1 MSIRLEALPELE
13 ERWAQLEELAADDDI
28 ELGIAD
34 YGGLRT
40 AADTA
45 EIIGFKN
52 ADYAAYAAAARAA
65 GRVPVPITGPWD
77 NGNARPIAPYGRS
90 YHNYGA
96 GRDFTIVSHP
106 AWLSLGDAIAR
117 VQELA
122 ESVGLRSGRA
132 FDDDYHLEL
141 PISLEEAA
149 AAWAQYSSSHGSTTT
164 TTVVLVGLALTVG
177 AITVLRYVSALP
189 FSSRTV
195 R

>member
-1 MSIRLEALPELE
+1 VSIRLDALPELE
-13 ERWAQLEELAADDDI
+13 ERWVLLEQLTSDDGI

-45 EIIGFKN
+45 EIISFKN

-106 AWLSLGDAIAR
+106 AWLSLGDAVAH

-122 ESVGLRSGRA
+122 ESIGLRSGRA

-141 PISLEEAA
+141 PISLEQAA
-149 AAWAQYSSSHGSTTT
+149 ADWAEYSSSRGSVTMTA
-164 TTVVLVGLALTVG
+164 VLVGLALTVG
-177 AITVLRYVSALP
+177 AVTVVRYMAAFP
-189 FSSRTV
+189 FSSRSTV